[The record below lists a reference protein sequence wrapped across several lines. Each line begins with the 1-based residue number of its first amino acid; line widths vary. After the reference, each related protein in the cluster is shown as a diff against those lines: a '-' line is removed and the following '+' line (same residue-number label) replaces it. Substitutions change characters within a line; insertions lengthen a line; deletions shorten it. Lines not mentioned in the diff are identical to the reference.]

1 MLKTYSL
8 TKDTLLVSSESNI
21 KNSSVVYVYGDER
34 EYIESSEHKYDF
46 KIGNIL
52 TFDDQVAYDTMI
64 DQNDEKSLLVSF
76 LFPAVH
82 EGGHLDNLT
91 TSVVFLVFKNK
102 LIIFTKQKL
111 KFIPELL
118 SNMVLHDVDN
128 FMQEVLLKIMQK
140 DFHVMLDD
148 LRGVKEKIDDLDSE
162 ISTSGSLRPTF
173 GDLLTLQ
180 KYMIALSTTYGAN
193 HKALDFIKKNF
204 TTINDID
211 FTTQK
216 IIDEIYNT
224 SDTMDRIILGYSQYL
239 DYLENM
245 INNMISYQLNMI
257 MKTLT
262 EISIVLTIPAIIFVF
277 GESMSMARL
286 KNLLIGV
293 FAVLIISV
301 ILSLI
306 CWFFSCD
313 AKHICK
319 VFVIP
324 QYDLKQ
330 NFFVD
335 LLKGLVLS
343 II

>member
-8 TKDTLLVSSESNI
+8 TKNTLLVSSESNI

-34 EYIESSEHKYDF
+34 EYIESFEHRSDF
-46 KIGNIL
+46 NIDNIL
-52 TFDDQVAYDTMI
+52 TFDDRVAYDTMI
-64 DQNDEKSLLVSF
+64 DQNDEKSLLVSY
-76 LFPAVH
+76 LFPEIH

-262 EISIVLTIPAIIFVF
+262 EISIVLTIPAIIFGFLGIAVDGPF
-277 GESMSMARL
+277 EKSSY
-286 KNLLIGV
+286 GV

-306 CWFFSCD
+306 CWF
-313 AKHICK
+313 
-319 VFVIP
+319 
-324 QYDLKQ
+324 
-330 NFFVD
+330 
-335 LLKGLVLS
+335 LLRRKTYL
-343 II
+343 

>member
-1 MLKTYSL
+1 MLETYSL

-76 LFPAVH
+76 LFPKVH

-118 SNMVLHDVDN
+118 SNMVLRDVN
-128 FMQEVLLKIMQK
+128 HFVEEVLLKIMQK
-140 DFHVMLDD
+140 DFYVMLND

-162 ISTSGSLRPTF
+162 ISTAGSLRPTF

-180 KYMIALSTTYGAN
+180 KYMIALSTTYKAN

-204 TTINDID
+204 TTIDDID
-211 FTTQK
+211 SSTKK
-216 IIDEIYNT
+216 IIDELYDT

-239 DYLENM
+239 DSLENM

-262 EISIVLTIPAIIFVF
+262 EISIVLTIPAIIFGFWGINVHVPF
-277 GESMSMARL
+277 EKSSY
-286 KNLLIGV
+286 GV
-293 FAVLIISV
+293 LAVLIISAT
-301 ILSLI
+301 LSLI
-306 CWFFSCD
+306 CWFLMRR
-313 AKHICK
+313 KT
-319 VFVIP
+319 
-324 QYDLKQ
+324 YL
-330 NFFVD
+330 
-335 LLKGLVLS
+335 
-343 II
+343 

>member
-8 TKDTLLVSSESNI
+8 TKDTLLVSSESDI

-34 EYIESSEHKYDF
+34 EYIESFEHKYDL

-76 LFPAVH
+76 LFPKIH

-102 LIIFTKQKL
+102 LIIFTNQKL
-111 KFIPELL
+111 NSISELL
-118 SNMVLHDVDN
+118 SNMVLRDINN
-128 FMQEVLLKIMQK
+128 FTEEVLLKIMQK
-140 DFHVMLDD
+140 DFYAMLND
-148 LRGVKEKIDDLDSE
+148 LRGIKEKIDDLDSK
-162 ISTSGSLRPTF
+162 ISTSGPLRPTF

-180 KYMIALSTTYGAN
+180 KYMIALSSTYKAN
-193 HKALDFIKKNF
+193 HKTLDFIKKNF
-204 TTINDID
+204 TTIDDID
-211 FTTQK
+211 FSTKK
-216 IIDEIYNT
+216 IIDDLYDT

-239 DYLENM
+239 DNLENM

-262 EISIVLTIPAIIFVF
+262 EISIVLTIPAIIFGFWGINVHVPF
-277 GESMSMARL
+277 EKSSY
-286 KNLLIGV
+286 GV
-293 FAVLIISV
+293 FAVLIISA

-306 CWFFSCD
+306 CWFWMRR
-313 AKHICK
+313 KK
-319 VFVIP
+319 
-324 QYDLKQ
+324 YL
-330 NFFVD
+330 
-335 LLKGLVLS
+335 
-343 II
+343 

>member
-52 TFDDQVAYDTMI
+52 TFDDRVAYDMMI
-64 DQNDEKSLLVSF
+64 DKNDEKSLLVSF
-76 LFPAVH
+76 LFPEVH
-82 EGGHLDNLT
+82 EGGHLDTLT

-118 SNMVLHDVDN
+118 SNMVLRDVN
-128 FMQEVLLKIMQK
+128 HFVEEVLLKIMQK
-140 DFHVMLDD
+140 DFYMMLND

-162 ISTSGSLRPTF
+162 ISTSGSLKPTF

-180 KYMIALSTTYGAN
+180 KYMIALSTTYKAN

-204 TTINDID
+204 TTIDDID
-211 FTTQK
+211 FSTKK
-216 IIDEIYNT
+216 IIDDLYDT
-224 SDTMDRIILGYSQYL
+224 SDTMDRIILSYSQYL
-239 DYLENM
+239 DKLENM

-262 EISIVLTIPAIIFVF
+262 EISIVLTIPAIIFGFWGINVHVPF
-277 GESMSMARL
+277 EKSSY
-286 KNLLIGV
+286 GV
-293 FAVLIISV
+293 LAVLIISA

-306 CWFFSCD
+306 CW
-313 AKHICK
+313 
-319 VFVIP
+319 
-324 QYDLKQ
+324 
-330 NFFVD
+330 
-335 LLKGLVLS
+335 LLMRRKTYL
-343 II
+343 

>member
-1 MLKTYSL
+1 MLETYSL

-34 EYIESSEHKYDF
+34 EYIEFSEHKYDL

-64 DQNDEKSLLVSF
+64 DRNDEKSLLVSF
-76 LFPAVH
+76 LFPKIH

-102 LIIFTKQKL
+102 LIIFTNQKL
-111 KFIPELL
+111 NSISELL
-118 SNMVLHDVDN
+118 SNMVLRDVNN
-128 FMQEVLLKIMQK
+128 FTEEVLLKIMQK
-140 DFHVMLDD
+140 DFYVMLND

-180 KYMIALSTTYGAN
+180 KYMIALSTTYKAN

-204 TTINDID
+204 TTIDDID
-211 FTTQK
+211 SSTKK
-216 IIDEIYNT
+216 IIDELYDT

-239 DYLENM
+239 DNLENM
-245 INNMISYQLNMI
+245 ITNMISYQLNMI

-262 EISIVLTIPAIIFVF
+262 EISIVLTIPAIIFGFWGINVHVPF
-277 GESMSMARL
+277 EKSSY
-286 KNLLIGV
+286 GV
-293 FAVLIISV
+293 LAVLIISAT
-301 ILSLI
+301 LSLI
-306 CWFFSCD
+306 CW
-313 AKHICK
+313 
-319 VFVIP
+319 
-324 QYDLKQ
+324 
-330 NFFVD
+330 
-335 LLKGLVLS
+335 LLMRRKTYL
-343 II
+343 

>member
-8 TKDTLLVSSESNI
+8 TKNTLLVSSESNI

-34 EYIESSEHKYDF
+34 EYIESFEHRSDF
-46 KIGNIL
+46 NIDNIL
-52 TFDDQVAYDTMI
+52 TFDDRVAYDTMI

-76 LFPAVH
+76 LFPEIH

-239 DYLENM
+239 DHLENM

-262 EISIVLTIPAIIFVF
+262 EISIVLTIPAIIFGFWGINVHVPF
-277 GESMSMARL
+277 EKSSY
-286 KNLLIGV
+286 GV
-293 FAVLIISV
+293 LAVLIISA

-306 CWFFSCD
+306 CW
-313 AKHICK
+313 
-319 VFVIP
+319 
-324 QYDLKQ
+324 
-330 NFFVD
+330 
-335 LLKGLVLS
+335 LLMRRKTYL
-343 II
+343 

>member
-1 MLKTYSL
+1 MLETYSL

-34 EYIESSEHKYDF
+34 EYIEFSEHKYDL

-52 TFDDQVAYDTMI
+52 TFDDQVTYDTMI
-64 DQNDEKSLLVSF
+64 DRNDEKSLLVSF
-76 LFPAVH
+76 LFPKIH

-118 SNMVLHDVDN
+118 SNMVLRDVNN
-128 FMQEVLLKIMQK
+128 FTEEVLLKIMQK
-140 DFHVMLDD
+140 DFYVMLND

-180 KYMIALSTTYGAN
+180 KYMIALSTTYKAN

-204 TTINDID
+204 TTIDDID
-211 FTTQK
+211 SSTKK
-216 IIDEIYNT
+216 IIDELYDT

-239 DYLENM
+239 DNLENM
-245 INNMISYQLNMI
+245 ITNMISYQLNMI

-262 EISIVLTIPAIIFVF
+262 EISIVLTIPAIIFGFWGINVHVPF
-277 GESMSMARL
+277 EKSSY
-286 KNLLIGV
+286 GV
-293 FAVLIISV
+293 LAVLIISAT
-301 ILSLI
+301 LSLI
-306 CWFFSCD
+306 CW
-313 AKHICK
+313 
-319 VFVIP
+319 
-324 QYDLKQ
+324 
-330 NFFVD
+330 
-335 LLKGLVLS
+335 LLMRRKTYL
-343 II
+343 

>member
-34 EYIESSEHKYDF
+34 EYIESFEHKYDF

-76 LFPAVH
+76 LFPKVH
-82 EGGHLDNLT
+82 EGGGLNNMT
-91 TSVVFLVFKNK
+91 TSIVFLVFKNK

-118 SNMVLHDVDN
+118 SNMVLRDVN
-128 FMQEVLLKIMQK
+128 HFVEEVLLKIVQK
-140 DFHVMLDD
+140 DFYVMLND
-148 LRGVKEKIDDLDSE
+148 LRGVKEKIDEVDSE
-162 ISTSGSLRPTF
+162 ISTTDSFRPTF

-180 KYMIALSTTYGAN
+180 KYIIALSITYKAN

-204 TTINDID
+204 TTIDDID
-211 FTTQK
+211 FSTKK
-216 IIDEIYNT
+216 IIDELYDT

-239 DYLENM
+239 DNLENM

-262 EISIVLTIPAIIFVF
+262 EISIVLTIPAMIFGFWGINVHVPF
-277 GESMSMARL
+277 EKSSY
-286 KNLLIGV
+286 GV
-293 FAVLIISV
+293 LAVLIISA

-306 CWFFSCD
+306 CWF
-313 AKHICK
+313 
-319 VFVIP
+319 
-324 QYDLKQ
+324 
-330 NFFVD
+330 
-335 LLKGLVLS
+335 LLRRKTYL
-343 II
+343 

>member
-1 MLKTYSL
+1 MLETYSL

-34 EYIESSEHKYDF
+34 EYIEFSEHKYDL

-64 DQNDEKSLLVSF
+64 DRNDEKSLLVSF
-76 LFPAVH
+76 LFPKIH

-102 LIIFTKQKL
+102 LIIFTNQKL
-111 KFIPELL
+111 NSISELL
-118 SNMVLHDVDN
+118 SNMVLRDVN
-128 FMQEVLLKIMQK
+128 HFVEEVLLKIMQK
-140 DFHVMLDD
+140 DFYVMLND
-148 LRGVKEKIDDLDSE
+148 LHGVKEKIDDLDSE

-180 KYMIALSTTYGAN
+180 KYMIALSTTYKAN

-204 TTINDID
+204 TTIDDID
-211 FTTQK
+211 FSTK
-216 IIDEIYNT
+216 KLIDELYDT

-239 DYLENM
+239 DNLGDM

-262 EISIVLTIPAIIFVF
+262 EISIVLTIPAIIFSFWGINAHVPF
-277 GESMSMARL
+277 ENSSY
-286 KNLLIGV
+286 GV
-293 FAVLIISV
+293 LAVLIISAT
-301 ILSLI
+301 LSLI
-306 CWFFSCD
+306 CW
-313 AKHICK
+313 
-319 VFVIP
+319 
-324 QYDLKQ
+324 
-330 NFFVD
+330 
-335 LLKGLVLS
+335 LLMRRKTYL
-343 II
+343 

>member
-8 TKDTLLVSSESNI
+8 TKNTLLVSSESNI

-34 EYIESSEHKYDF
+34 EYIESFEHKSDF
-46 KIGNIL
+46 EIDNIL
-52 TFDDQVAYDTMI
+52 TFDDRVAYDTMI

-76 LFPAVH
+76 LFPEIH

-262 EISIVLTIPAIIFVF
+262 EISIVLTIPAIIFGFWGINVDGPF
-277 GESMSMARL
+277 EKSTY
-286 KNLLIGV
+286 GV

-301 ILSLI
+301 LISLI
-306 CWFFSCD
+306 CWF
-313 AKHICK
+313 
-319 VFVIP
+319 
-324 QYDLKQ
+324 
-330 NFFVD
+330 
-335 LLKGLVLS
+335 LLRRKTYL
-343 II
+343 

>member
-1 MLKTYSL
+1 MLETYSL

-34 EYIESSEHKYDF
+34 EYIEFSEHKYDL

-52 TFDDQVAYDTMI
+52 TFDDRVAYDTMI

-76 LFPAVH
+76 LFPEIH

-118 SNMVLHDVDN
+118 SNMVLRDVN
-128 FMQEVLLKIMQK
+128 HFVEEVLLKIMQK
-140 DFHVMLDD
+140 DFYVMLND

-162 ISTSGSLRPTF
+162 ISTSGRLRPTF

-180 KYMIALSTTYGAN
+180 KYMIALSTTYKAN

-204 TTINDID
+204 TTIDDID
-211 FTTQK
+211 SSTKK
-216 IIDEIYNT
+216 IIDELYDT

-239 DYLENM
+239 DNLENM
-245 INNMISYQLNMI
+245 ITNMISYQLNMI

-262 EISIVLTIPAIIFVF
+262 EISIVLTIPAIIFGFWGINVHVPF
-277 GESMSMARL
+277 EKSSY
-286 KNLLIGV
+286 GV
-293 FAVLIISV
+293 LAVLIISAT
-301 ILSLI
+301 LSLI
-306 CWFFSCD
+306 CW
-313 AKHICK
+313 
-319 VFVIP
+319 
-324 QYDLKQ
+324 
-330 NFFVD
+330 
-335 LLKGLVLS
+335 LLMRRKTYL
-343 II
+343 

>member
-1 MLKTYSL
+1 MLQTYSL
-8 TKDTLLVSSESNI
+8 TKNTLLVSSESNI
-21 KNSSVVYVYGDER
+21 KNSSVVYVYGDEQ
-34 EYIESSEHKYDF
+34 EYIESFEHKSDF
-46 KIGNIL
+46 NIDNIL
-52 TFDDQVAYDTMI
+52 TFDDRVAYDTMI

-76 LFPAVH
+76 LFPEIH

-239 DYLENM
+239 DHLENM

-262 EISIVLTIPAIIFVF
+262 EISIVLTIPAIIFGFWGINVDGPF
-277 GESMSMARL
+277 EKSTY
-286 KNLLIGV
+286 GV

-306 CWFFSCD
+306 CWF
-313 AKHICK
+313 
-319 VFVIP
+319 
-324 QYDLKQ
+324 
-330 NFFVD
+330 
-335 LLKGLVLS
+335 LLRRKTYL
-343 II
+343 

>member
-1 MLKTYSL
+1 MLQTYSL
-8 TKDTLLVSSESNI
+8 TKNTLLVSSESNI

-34 EYIESSEHKYDF
+34 EYIESFEHKSDF
-46 KIGNIL
+46 KIDNIL

-76 LFPAVH
+76 LFPEIH
-82 EGGHLDNLT
+82 DGGHLDNLT

-204 TTINDID
+204 TNIDDID
-211 FTTQK
+211 FSTKK
-216 IIDEIYNT
+216 IIDELYDT

-239 DYLENM
+239 DKLENM

-262 EISIVLTIPAIIFVF
+262 EISIVLTIPAIIFGFWGINVDVPF
-277 GESMSMARL
+277 EKSPY
-286 KNLLIGV
+286 GV
-293 FAVLIISV
+293 FAVLIISA

-306 CWFFSCD
+306 CWFLMRR
-313 AKHICK
+313 KT
-319 VFVIP
+319 
-324 QYDLKQ
+324 YL
-330 NFFVD
+330 
-335 LLKGLVLS
+335 
-343 II
+343 

>member
-1 MLKTYSL
+1 MLQTFSL
-8 TKDTLLVSSESNI
+8 TKNTLLVSSESNI

-34 EYIESSEHKYDF
+34 EYIESFEHKSDF
-46 KIGNIL
+46 KIDNIL

-76 LFPAVH
+76 LFPEIH

-128 FMQEVLLKIMQK
+128 FMQEVLLKILQK

-204 TTINDID
+204 TTIDDID
-211 FTTQK
+211 FSTKK
-216 IIDEIYNT
+216 IIDELYDT

-239 DYLENM
+239 DNLADM

-262 EISIVLTIPAIIFVF
+262 EISIVLTIPAIIFGFWGINVHVPF
-277 GESMSMARL
+277 EKSSY
-286 KNLLIGV
+286 GV
-293 FAVLIISV
+293 LVVLIISAT
-301 ILSLI
+301 LSLV
-306 CWFFSCD
+306 CW
-313 AKHICK
+313 
-319 VFVIP
+319 
-324 QYDLKQ
+324 
-330 NFFVD
+330 
-335 LLKGLVLS
+335 LLMRRKTYL
-343 II
+343 

>member
-8 TKDTLLVSSESNI
+8 TTDTLLVSSESDI

-34 EYIESSEHKYDF
+34 EYIESFEHKYDL

-64 DQNDEKSLLVSF
+64 DRNDEKNFLVSF
-76 LFPAVH
+76 LFPKIH

-102 LIIFTKQKL
+102 LIIFTNQKL
-111 KFIPELL
+111 NSISELL
-118 SNMVLHDVDN
+118 SNMVLRDINN
-128 FMQEVLLKIMQK
+128 FTEEVLLKIMQK
-140 DFHVMLDD
+140 DFYAMLND
-148 LRGVKEKIDDLDSE
+148 LRGIKEKIDDLDSK
-162 ISTSGSLRPTF
+162 ISTSGPLRPTF

-180 KYMIALSTTYGAN
+180 KYMIALSSTYKAN
-193 HKALDFIKKNF
+193 HKELDFIKKNF
-204 TTINDID
+204 TTIDDID
-211 FTTQK
+211 FSTKK
-216 IIDEIYNT
+216 IIDDLYDT

-239 DYLENM
+239 DNLENM

-262 EISIVLTIPAIIFVF
+262 EISIILTIPAIIFGFWGINVDVPF
-277 GESMSMARL
+277 EKSSYGF
-286 KNLLIGV
+286 

-306 CWFFSCD
+306 CWFWLRR
-313 AKHICK
+313 KK
-319 VFVIP
+319 
-324 QYDLKQ
+324 Y
-330 NFFVD
+330 
-335 LLKGLVLS
+335 
-343 II
+343 

>member
-8 TKDTLLVSSESNI
+8 TKNTLLVSSESNI
-21 KNSSVVYVYGDER
+21 ENSSVVYVYGDER
-34 EYIESSEHKYDF
+34 EYIESYEHKYDF
-46 KIGNIL
+46 NIDNIL
-52 TFDDQVAYDTMI
+52 TFDDQVAYDTII

-76 LFPAVH
+76 LFPKIH

-118 SNMVLHDVDN
+118 SNMVLRDANN

-140 DFHVMLDD
+140 DFHVMLND

-162 ISTSGSLRPTF
+162 ISTSGPLRPTF
-173 GDLLTLQ
+173 GNLLTLQ
-180 KYMIALSTTYGAN
+180 KYMISLSTTYDAN

-204 TTINDID
+204 TTIDDID
-211 FTTQK
+211 FSTKK
-216 IIDEIYNT
+216 IIDELYDT

-239 DYLENM
+239 DNLENM

-262 EISIVLTIPAIIFVF
+262 EISIVLTIPAMIFGFWGINVHVPF
-277 GESMSMARL
+277 EKSSY
-286 KNLLIGV
+286 GV
-293 FAVLIISV
+293 LAVLIISA

-306 CWFFSCD
+306 CWF
-313 AKHICK
+313 
-319 VFVIP
+319 
-324 QYDLKQ
+324 
-330 NFFVD
+330 
-335 LLKGLVLS
+335 LLRRKTYL
-343 II
+343 

>member
-52 TFDDQVAYDTMI
+52 TFDDRVAYDTMI
-64 DQNDEKSLLVSF
+64 DKNDEKSLLVSF
-76 LFPAVH
+76 LFPEVH
-82 EGGHLDNLT
+82 EGGHLDTLT

-162 ISTSGSLRPTF
+162 ISTSVSLKPTF

-180 KYMIALSTTYGAN
+180 KYMIALSTTYKAN

-204 TTINDID
+204 TTIDDID
-211 FTTQK
+211 FSTKK
-216 IIDEIYNT
+216 IIDDLYDT
-224 SDTMDRIILGYSQYL
+224 SDTMDRIILSYSQYL
-239 DYLENM
+239 DKLENM

-262 EISIVLTIPAIIFVF
+262 EISIVLTIPAIIFGFWGINVHVPF
-277 GESMSMARL
+277 EKSSY
-286 KNLLIGV
+286 GV
-293 FAVLIISV
+293 LAVLIISA

-306 CWFFSCD
+306 CW
-313 AKHICK
+313 
-319 VFVIP
+319 
-324 QYDLKQ
+324 
-330 NFFVD
+330 
-335 LLKGLVLS
+335 LLMRRKTYL
-343 II
+343 

>member
-8 TKDTLLVSSESNI
+8 TKNTLLVSSESNI

-34 EYIESSEHKYDF
+34 EYIESFEHKSDF
-46 KIGNIL
+46 NIDNIL
-52 TFDDQVAYDTMI
+52 TFDDRVAYDTMI
-64 DQNDEKSLLVSF
+64 DQNDEKSLLVSY
-76 LFPAVH
+76 LFPEIH

-239 DYLENM
+239 DHWK
-245 INNMISYQLNMI
+245 I
-257 MKTLT
+257 
-262 EISIVLTIPAIIFVF
+262 
-277 GESMSMARL
+277 
-286 KNLLIGV
+286 
-293 FAVLIISV
+293 
-301 ILSLI
+301 
-306 CWFFSCD
+306 
-313 AKHICK
+313 
-319 VFVIP
+319 
-324 QYDLKQ
+324 
-330 NFFVD
+330 
-335 LLKGLVLS
+335 
-343 II
+343 

>member
-1 MLKTYSL
+1 
-8 TKDTLLVSSESNI
+8 LVSSESNI

-52 TFDDQVAYDTMI
+52 TFDDRVAYDTMI
-64 DQNDEKSLLVSF
+64 DKNDEKSLLVSF
-76 LFPAVH
+76 LFPEVH
-82 EGGHLDNLT
+82 EGGHLDTLT

-118 SNMVLHDVDN
+118 SNMVLRDVN
-128 FMQEVLLKIMQK
+128 HFVEEVLLKIMQK
-140 DFHVMLDD
+140 DFYMMLND

-162 ISTSGSLRPTF
+162 ISTSGSLKPTF

-180 KYMIALSTTYGAN
+180 KYMIALSTTYKAN

-204 TTINDID
+204 TTIDDID
-211 FTTQK
+211 FSTKK
-216 IIDEIYNT
+216 IIDDLYDT
-224 SDTMDRIILGYSQYL
+224 SDTMDRIILSYSQYL
-239 DYLENM
+239 DKLENM

-262 EISIVLTIPAIIFVF
+262 EISIVLTIPAIIFGFWGINVHVPF
-277 GESMSMARL
+277 EKSSY
-286 KNLLIGV
+286 GV
-293 FAVLIISV
+293 LAVLIISA

-306 CWFFSCD
+306 CW
-313 AKHICK
+313 
-319 VFVIP
+319 
-324 QYDLKQ
+324 
-330 NFFVD
+330 
-335 LLKGLVLS
+335 LLMRRKTYL
-343 II
+343 

>member
-8 TKDTLLVSSESNI
+8 TKDTLSVSPESNI

-34 EYIESSEHKYDF
+34 EYIETFEHKYDF

-52 TFDDQVAYDTMI
+52 TLDDRVAYDTMI

-76 LFPAVH
+76 LFPEVH
-82 EGGHLDNLT
+82 GGGHLDNLT

-118 SNMVLHDVDN
+118 SNMVLRDANN

-140 DFHVMLDD
+140 DFHVMLND

-162 ISTSGSLRPTF
+162 ISTSGPLRPTF
-173 GDLLTLQ
+173 GNLLILQ
-180 KYMIALSTTYGAN
+180 KDMISLSTTYDAN

-211 FTTQK
+211 FTTKK
-216 IIDEIYNT
+216 IIDEIYDTN
-224 SDTMDRIILGYSQYL
+224 DTMDRIISGYSQYL
-239 DYLENM
+239 DDLEDM

-262 EISIVLTIPAIIFVF
+262 EISIVLTIPAIIFGFWGINVDVPF
-277 GESMSMARL
+277 EKSSY
-286 KNLLIGV
+286 GV

-306 CWFFSCD
+306 CWF
-313 AKHICK
+313 
-319 VFVIP
+319 
-324 QYDLKQ
+324 
-330 NFFVD
+330 
-335 LLKGLVLS
+335 LLRRKTYL
-343 II
+343 

>member
-34 EYIESSEHKYDF
+34 EYIESYEHKYDF

-76 LFPAVH
+76 LFPEVH
-82 EGGHLDNLT
+82 EGEHLDNLT

-118 SNMVLHDVDN
+118 SNMVLRDVN
-128 FMQEVLLKIMQK
+128 HFVEEVLLKIMQK
-140 DFHVMLDD
+140 DLYVMLND

-180 KYMIALSTTYGAN
+180 KYMIALSTTYKAN

-204 TTINDID
+204 TTIDDID
-211 FTTQK
+211 FSIKK
-216 IIDEIYNT
+216 IIDELYDT

-239 DYLENM
+239 DNLEDM

-262 EISIVLTIPAIIFVF
+262 EISIVLTIPAVIFGFWGINVHVPF
-277 GESMSMARL
+277 EKSSY
-286 KNLLIGV
+286 GV
-293 FAVLIISV
+293 LAVLIISA

-306 CWFFSCD
+306 CWFLMRR
-313 AKHICK
+313 KT
-319 VFVIP
+319 
-324 QYDLKQ
+324 YL
-330 NFFVD
+330 
-335 LLKGLVLS
+335 
-343 II
+343 

>member
-8 TKDTLLVSSESNI
+8 TKNTLLVSSESNI

-34 EYIESSEHKYDF
+34 EYIESFEHRSDF
-46 KIGNIL
+46 NIDNIL
-52 TFDDQVAYDTMI
+52 TFDDRVAYDTMI
-64 DQNDEKSLLVSF
+64 DQNDEKSLLVSY
-76 LFPAVH
+76 LFPEVH

-180 KYMIALSTTYGAN
+180 KHMIALSTTYGAN

-262 EISIVLTIPAIIFVF
+262 EISIVLTIPAIIFGFWGVNVDGPF
-277 GESMSMARL
+277 EKSSY
-286 KNLLIGV
+286 GV

-306 CWFFSCD
+306 CWF
-313 AKHICK
+313 
-319 VFVIP
+319 
-324 QYDLKQ
+324 
-330 NFFVD
+330 
-335 LLKGLVLS
+335 LLRRKTYL
-343 II
+343 

>member
-8 TKDTLLVSSESNI
+8 TKNTLLVSSESNI

-34 EYIESSEHKYDF
+34 EYIESFEHKSDF
-46 KIGNIL
+46 NIDNIL
-52 TFDDQVAYDTMI
+52 AFDDRVAYDKMI

-76 LFPAVH
+76 LFPEIH

-140 DFHVMLDD
+140 DFHLMLDD

-162 ISTSGSLRPTF
+162 ISTSGSLKPTF

-239 DYLENM
+239 DHLENM

-262 EISIVLTIPAIIFVF
+262 EISIVLTIPAIIFGFWGINVDGPF
-277 GESMSMARL
+277 EKSTY
-286 KNLLIGV
+286 GV

-306 CWFFSCD
+306 CWF
-313 AKHICK
+313 
-319 VFVIP
+319 
-324 QYDLKQ
+324 
-330 NFFVD
+330 
-335 LLKGLVLS
+335 LLRRKTYL
-343 II
+343 

>member
-8 TKDTLLVSSESNI
+8 TKNTLLVSSESNI
-21 KNSSVVYVYGDER
+21 KNSSVVYVYGDEQ
-34 EYIESSEHKYDF
+34 EYIESFEHKSDF
-46 KIGNIL
+46 NIDNIL
-52 TFDDQVAYDTMI
+52 AFDDRVAYDTMI

-76 LFPAVH
+76 LFPEIH

-239 DYLENM
+239 DHLENM

-262 EISIVLTIPAIIFVF
+262 EISIVLTIPAIIFGFWGINVDGPF
-277 GESMSMARL
+277 EKSTY
-286 KNLLIGV
+286 GV

-306 CWFFSCD
+306 CWF
-313 AKHICK
+313 
-319 VFVIP
+319 
-324 QYDLKQ
+324 
-330 NFFVD
+330 
-335 LLKGLVLS
+335 LLRRKTYL
-343 II
+343 

>member
-8 TKDTLLVSSESNI
+8 TKNTLLVSSESNI

-34 EYIESSEHKYDF
+34 EYIESFEHRSDF
-46 KIGNIL
+46 NIDNIL
-52 TFDDQVAYDTMI
+52 TFDDRVAYDTMI

-76 LFPAVH
+76 LFPEIH

-216 IIDEIYNT
+216 IVDEIYNT

-262 EISIVLTIPAIIFVF
+262 EISIVLTIPAIIFGFWGIAVDGPF
-277 GESMSMARL
+277 EKSSYG
-286 KNLLIGV
+286 I

-306 CWFFSCD
+306 CWF
-313 AKHICK
+313 
-319 VFVIP
+319 
-324 QYDLKQ
+324 
-330 NFFVD
+330 
-335 LLKGLVLS
+335 LLRRKTYL
-343 II
+343 

>member
-52 TFDDQVAYDTMI
+52 TFDDRVAYDTMI
-64 DQNDEKSLLVSF
+64 DKNDEKSLLVSF
-76 LFPAVH
+76 LFPEVH
-82 EGGHLDNLT
+82 EGGHLDTLT

-118 SNMVLHDVDN
+118 SNMVLRDVN
-128 FMQEVLLKIMQK
+128 HFVEEVLLKIMQK
-140 DFHVMLDD
+140 DFYMMLND

-162 ISTSGSLRPTF
+162 ISTSVSLKPTF

-180 KYMIALSTTYGAN
+180 KYMIALSTTYKAN

-204 TTINDID
+204 TTIDDID
-211 FTTQK
+211 FSTKK
-216 IIDEIYNT
+216 IIDDLYDT
-224 SDTMDRIILGYSQYL
+224 SDTMDRIILSYSQYL
-239 DYLENM
+239 DKLENM

-262 EISIVLTIPAIIFVF
+262 EISIVLTIPAIIFGFWGIYVHVPF
-277 GESMSMARL
+277 EKSSY
-286 KNLLIGV
+286 GV
-293 FAVLIISV
+293 LAVLIISA

-306 CWFFSCD
+306 CW
-313 AKHICK
+313 
-319 VFVIP
+319 
-324 QYDLKQ
+324 
-330 NFFVD
+330 
-335 LLKGLVLS
+335 LLMRRKTYL
-343 II
+343 

>member
-8 TKDTLLVSSESNI
+8 TKNTLLVSSESNI

-34 EYIESSEHKYDF
+34 EYIESFEHRSDF
-46 KIGNIL
+46 NIDNIL
-52 TFDDQVAYDTMI
+52 TFDDRVAYDTMI
-64 DQNDEKSLLVSF
+64 DQNDEKSLLVSY
-76 LFPAVH
+76 LFPEIH

-118 SNMVLHDVDN
+118 SNMVLRDVN
-128 FMQEVLLKIMQK
+128 HFVEEVLLKIMQK

-180 KYMIALSTTYGAN
+180 KHMIALSTTYGAN

-262 EISIVLTIPAIIFVF
+262 EISIVLTIPAMIFGFWGINVHVPF
-277 GESMSMARL
+277 EKSSY
-286 KNLLIGV
+286 GV
-293 FAVLIISV
+293 LAVLIISA

-306 CWFFSCD
+306 CWF
-313 AKHICK
+313 
-319 VFVIP
+319 
-324 QYDLKQ
+324 
-330 NFFVD
+330 
-335 LLKGLVLS
+335 LLRRKTYL
-343 II
+343 

>member
-52 TFDDQVAYDTMI
+52 TFEDQVAYDTMI
-64 DQNDEKSLLVSF
+64 DQNDQKSLLVSF
-76 LFPAVH
+76 LFPEVH
-82 EGGHLDNLT
+82 EGGHLDTLT

-118 SNMVLHDVDN
+118 SNMVLRDVN
-128 FMQEVLLKIMQK
+128 HFVEEVLLKIMQK
-140 DFHVMLDD
+140 DFYMMLND

-162 ISTSGSLRPTF
+162 ISTSDSLKPTF

-180 KYMIALSTTYGAN
+180 KYMIALSTTYKAN

-204 TTINDID
+204 TTIDDID
-211 FTTQK
+211 FSTRK
-216 IIDEIYNT
+216 IIDDLYDT
-224 SDTMDRIILGYSQYL
+224 SDTMDRIILSYSQYL
-239 DYLENM
+239 DKLENM

-262 EISIVLTIPAIIFVF
+262 EISIVLTIPAIIFGFWGINVHVPF
-277 GESMSMARL
+277 EKSSY
-286 KNLLIGV
+286 GV
-293 FAVLIISV
+293 LAVLIISA

-306 CWFFSCD
+306 CW
-313 AKHICK
+313 
-319 VFVIP
+319 
-324 QYDLKQ
+324 
-330 NFFVD
+330 
-335 LLKGLVLS
+335 LLMRRKTYL
-343 II
+343 